1 VSRYPWGDVNAYN
14 AFLDEEERHL
24 WEEKVRFALYGENAR
39 VRADV
44 ELKREKEE
52 GPAPSFTTETI
63 DGPATWTPHPS
74 LEVTYDDLA
83 DHEGLD

>member
-1 VSRYPWGDVNAYN
+1 VTYPWNDVNAYN

-44 ELKREKEE
+44 ERKRAKEE
-52 GPAPSFTTETI
+52 GPDE
-63 DGPATWTPHPS
+63 
-74 LEVTYDDLA
+74 LA